1 MCRSARAVAFRPAR
15 SITGIFETLGVIST
29 SALKNC
35 KLADDLDDT
44 QAFAGEARSKSGAPL
59 KEAKYLVVYNNDE
72 NGAKLSHPTRFRLG
86 EKARSH
92 WRPSQGPY
100 SLAAAHRDTGEWVIW
115 NAAHSAPSGAP
126 VAWGEAFP

>member
-1 MCRSARAVAFRPAR
+1 MCLFRSRRSPPAR
-15 SITGIFETLGVIST
+15 RVLHRSYEFLGVIST

-44 QAFAGEARSKSGAPL
+44 FAGEVRSKSGAPL

-72 NGAKLSHPTRFRLG
+72 NGAKLTDPTRFRLG

>member
-1 MCRSARAVAFRPAR
+1 MCRSARAVASRPAR
-15 SITGIFETLGVIST
+15 SITGIFEILGVIST

-35 KLADDLDDT
+35 KLADELDVT
-44 QAFAGEARSKSGAPL
+44 FAGEARSRSGAPL
-59 KEAKYLVVYNNDE
+59 KEAKYLVVHNNDE
-72 NGAKLSHPTRFRLG
+72 NGAKLTDPTRFRLG